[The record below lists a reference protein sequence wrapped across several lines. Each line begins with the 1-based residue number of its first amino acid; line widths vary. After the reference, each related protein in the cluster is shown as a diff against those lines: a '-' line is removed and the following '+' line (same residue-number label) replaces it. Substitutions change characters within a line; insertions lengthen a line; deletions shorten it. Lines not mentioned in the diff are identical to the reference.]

1 MDITL
6 FKSKFE
12 PPEIQSEAY
21 GRLEATQ
28 VNIVGEVVFV
38 NGVSKSADFDTIS
51 DPIDLSLF
59 DEGEIRVTV
68 ADKSSSPDLVVQF
81 GTVDFK
87 TGAFD
92 SSGAIEFTDNGHGK
106 IKYTSGLFKKMAINA
121 TLSGGFFTVTIT
133 GEFKKSK

>member
-1 MDITL
+1 MDINL
-6 FKSKFE
+6 FRSKFVS
-12 PPEIQSEAY
+12 PEIQSEAY
-21 GRLEATQ
+21 GPLEVTQ
-28 VNIVGEVVFV
+28 VNIIGKVVFV
-38 NGVSKSADFDTIS
+38 NGVSKNADFDTIS

-68 ADKSSSPDLVVQF
+68 ADKADTPDLVVQF
-81 GTVDFK
+81 GTVDFN

-106 IKYTSGLFKKMAINA
+106 IKYTSGLFSNMAINA
-121 TLSGGFFTVTIT
+121 TLLGGSFTVTIT